1 MNPTLPRWIDFGL
14 IPIMNVILAFLVSGI
29 VVAFIGENPFEAMK
43 LMVSGSL
50 GSDYAIGFTLYY
62 ATNFIFTGA
71 AVAVAFHA
79 SQFNIGGEG
88 QAGVA
93 GLGVAFACLALD
105 HTHWLITLPVAIV
118 AGALCGAVWAGIP
131 AYLQV
136 RRGSHVVITTIMFN
150 FIASALL
157 VYVLVNVL
165 KVDGSMAP
173 ESRKFA
179 EGAHIPF
186 MHEILGGIGINVPR
200 TPLNLAFFIAVLVL
214 IGVYFLIWRTNLG
227 YEIRAF
233 GHSEAAAK
241 YGGISAFKIV
251 MIAMLISGGIAGLLA
266 INTTMGAKH
275 QLVLDAVRGAGFV
288 GIAVAL
294 IGRSHPVGIFFAA
307 VLFGMLYQ
315 GGAELA
321 FEIPAITRDMIIVI
335 QALVIMFTGALEN
348 LIRFPILRFY
358 EAAADEARRC
368 LEEGVVGSAGDIDVA
383 MRLGCGWEHGPL
395 GAEAVAER

>member
-1 MNPTLPRWIDFGL
+1 MNAALPKWVDFGL
-14 IPIMNVILAFLVSGI
+14 IPILNVVLAFVVSGL
-29 VVAFIGENPFEAMK
+29 VVAFIGENPFQAMK
-43 LMVSGSL
+43 LMIIGSL
-50 GSDYAIGFTLYY
+50 GSGYAIGFTLFY
-62 ATNFIFTGA
+62 ATSFIFTGV
-71 AVAVAFHA
+71 AVAMAFHA

-93 GLGVAFACLALD
+93 GLGVTFVCLSLD
-105 HTHWLITLPVAIV
+105 QTHWLLTLPLAVA
-118 AGALCGAVWAGIP
+118 AGALFGAIWAGIP

-157 VYVLVNVL
+157 VYTLVNVL

-179 EGAHIPF
+179 QGAHIPYI
-186 MHEILGGIGINVPR
+186 HDILGGLGIDMSR
-200 TPLNLAFFIAVLVL
+200 TPLNVAFFLALAVLV
-214 IGVYFLIWRTNLG
+214 GMYYLIWRTNLG

-233 GHSEAAAK
+233 GQSEPAAEYA
-241 YGGISAFKIV
+241 GISSFKIV
-251 MIAMLISGGIAGLLA
+251 IVVMLISGGAAGLMA
-266 INTTMGAKH
+266 VNTVMGAKH

-294 IGRSHPVGIFFAA
+294 IGRAHPIGIFFAA

-321 FEIPAITRDMIIVI
+321 FEMPAITRDMIVVI
-335 QALVIMFTGALEN
+335 QSLVIMFTGALEN
-348 LIRFPILRFY
+348 LIRIPISRFF
-358 EAAADEARRC
+358 EAASLRQEYK
-368 LEEGVVGSAGDIDVA
+368 
-383 MRLGCGWEHGPL
+383 
-395 GAEAVAER
+395 